1 MSLAAEHKPVCMCV
15 CVYRS
20 TPGEVCEI
28 LGKRVRR
35 KRKMFMES
43 DDEEDDNQEE
53 EEVFEMHICPSFQKF
68 MNAL

>member
-1 MSLAAEHKPVCMCV
+1 M
-15 CVYRS
+15 YRS